1 MHIQK
6 DVLTAVLSTVIKPLA
21 AAAAA
26 AAMIPAT
33 LLCCWM
39 QREKNSY
46 QILTMGKVV
55 EVGHERQGS

>member
-6 DVLTAVLSTVIKPLA
+6 DVLTAVLSTVIKPL

-46 QILTMGKVV
+46 QILTIGKVV

>member
-6 DVLTAVLSTVIKPLA
+6 DVLTAVLSTVIKPL
-21 AAAAA
+21 AAA